1 MVAKTASPKRSETLV
16 SCDHHHQH
24 HHYCYSYQSD
34 SYCCDEV
41 TYHRHH
47 YHYQHFDYCS
57 SSFVWAAVV
66 AAVAAVVSY

>member
-24 HHYCYSYQSD
+24 HHYCYSCQSD

-41 TYHRHH
+41 TYHHH
-47 YHYQHFDYCS
+47 YHYHYQYFDYCS

-66 AAVAAVVSY
+66 AVAAVVSY